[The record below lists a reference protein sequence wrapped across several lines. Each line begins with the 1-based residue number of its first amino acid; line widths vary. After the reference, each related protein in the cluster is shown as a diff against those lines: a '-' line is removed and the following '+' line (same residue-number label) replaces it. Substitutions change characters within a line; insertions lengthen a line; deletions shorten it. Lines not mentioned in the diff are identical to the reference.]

1 MPPWDEAA
9 ELAALGAVLLAPH
22 ALAEVCAIADPADFY
37 RPAHEQILRA
47 AIEIAAAGA
56 APDAISVGRLLH
68 ERGQLERLGGAPFLH
83 TLIASVPTAANAA
96 FYAETVAAKA
106 VLRRTERAG
115 VRLQQLAH
123 DPAADPDQVAATARA
138 ELELLADRARVGRCG
153 PTPADVL
160 ADEAVERYGDPNIA
174 PRLSTGWPDLDDVL
188 GGGLVPGSVTVLA
201 ARPNVGKS
209 VTGLGMAINAA
220 SAGHGVMAVT
230 LEMSAAELTDRLI
243 ASLGS
248 VTLDTLAA
256 RQFDDDQ
263 WARVVAG
270 YDRLRELPLWIV
282 DDPGLTVAA
291 IGSAARDCARRP
303 GGLGLIVIDYL
314 QLVTPAERVPRQEQV
329 AGMSRAVKL
338 LAKETGVP
346 TLLLA
351 QLNRG
356 PEQRSD
362 RRPTPADIR
371 ESGAVEQDADVVLLL
386 HGDPEAPGEIE
397 VIVAK
402 NRHGRKGSAH
412 LAFAGHYARLSSLA
426 RFTGHDATSGVAA

>member
-1 MPPWDEAA
+1 MTTT
-9 ELAALGAVLLAPH
+9 
-22 ALAEVCAIADPADFY
+22 
-37 RPAHEQILRA
+37 ILPSANLDWGYWGTISR
-47 AIEIAAAGA
+47 IE
-56 APDAISVGRLLH
+56 
-68 ERGQLERLGGAPFLH
+68 
-83 TLIASVPTAANAA
+83 N
-96 FYAETVAAKA
+96 
-106 VLRRTERAG
+106 
-115 VRLQQLAH
+115 

-291 IGSAARDCARRP
+291 IGSAARDYYVDDQQRLRVVERLRGSGSVTNMEVQFRRAD
-303 GGLGLIVIDYL
+303 GCTMIYS
-314 QLVTPAERVPRQEQV
+314 VTA
-329 AGMSRAVKL
+329 
-338 LAKETGVP
+338 
-346 TLLLA
+346 
-351 QLNRG
+351 
-356 PEQRSD
+356 
-362 RRPTPADIR
+362 
-371 ESGAVEQDADVVLLL
+371 
-386 HGDPEAPGEIE
+386 
-397 VIVAK
+397 
-402 NRHGRKGSAH
+402 
-412 LAFAGHYARLSSLA
+412 LSSGKRLVCYYDISELKARERQLA
-426 RFTGHDATSGVAA
+426 AVSISAGLKDGIALGAAMEEAKTLAAPLLPPGASVMPSGWR